1 MIEPIKDLYTFEG
14 QAKIREDENGP
25 IQTVKLDMLQFL
37 HRGAVLKNSDRVL
50 AMVVQTG
57 TQTKLSMNLT
67 KYRIK

>member
-50 AMVVQTG
+50 AMVV
-57 TQTKLSMNLT
+57 
-67 KYRIK
+67 